1 MPPLVIFVLAFPI
14 VVAALLTCDEL
25 VELEH
30 DLTPER
36 WAADGM
42 PAPMLRRSA
51 AIPFTL
57 PAMFASTRCCLAWI
71 VSTPEWAYSDP
82 KAARLLRRV
91 RLLLVIWTFVA
102 VPMFVLTS
110 FLSLKPS

>member
-1 MPPLVIFVLAFPI
+1 MPPLVVFVLAFPI

-30 DLTPER
+30 DLSPEQ

-42 PAPMLRRSA
+42 PTPMLRRSA
-51 AIPFTL
+51 AIPFTA
-57 PAMFASTRCCLAWI
+57 PAMFAAARCYLTWI
-71 VSTPEWAYSDP
+71 VATPEWACSEP
-82 KAARLLRRV
+82 KAAKLLRRV
-91 RLLLVIWTFVA
+91 RILFVLWTFVA